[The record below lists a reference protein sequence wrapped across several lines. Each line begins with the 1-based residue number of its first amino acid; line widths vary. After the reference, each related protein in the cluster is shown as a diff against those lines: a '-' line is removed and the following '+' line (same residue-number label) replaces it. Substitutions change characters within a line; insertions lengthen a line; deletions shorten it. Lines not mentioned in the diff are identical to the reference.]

1 MRPLA
6 PALPSTVCRRSTS
19 PSTICTRKAWS
30 AMKPPWR
37 TPAIRTTSSS
47 KCKASIQLPTLR
59 ASKWSK
65 PDLAPE
71 EHRCSTCKHHQTKY
85 PRETLLDDVSFIFA
99 IAKDC
104 QFGFLIRDHARKS
117 SVNELSDRGNDA
129 RCRRFRRL
137 CSPLRNNS
145 PLTV

>member
-6 PALPSTVCRRSTS
+6 PAPPNTVCRRSTS

-47 KCKASIQLPTLR
+47 KCKASIPQQMPH

-71 EHRCSTCKHHQTKY
+71 ERNRSTCKQPPNEIPK
-85 PRETLLDDVSFIFA
+85 ETLLDYVSFYFFEI
-99 IAKDC
+99 IVKRRRPRLRSDNP
-104 QFGFLIRDHARKS
+104 QLPKS
-117 SVNELSDRGNDA
+117 PKVPKLKIETRISDQWHQ
-129 RCRRFRRL
+129 C
-137 CSPLRNNS
+137 
-145 PLTV
+145 